1 METRKVQRTGKSTFI
16 VSLPKGWAVRNGIKP
31 GSIVY
36 ITQGES
42 GDLILSPERTSQN
55 LKVKLDIGDKS
66 GEALIRD
73 IIGCYLSGYRTIEV
87 VSTHMTPEQK
97 RCIHQIVSKL
107 IGPEI
112 LEETGNKVLIQDLLN
127 SEELQSDRALR
138 RLRTVVR
145 SMIQDAIDSLIGMK
159 KSLAQDVIQRDD
171 DVDRLNLLVSRQFTE
186 MLRTGA
192 LSQSSLD
199 VITAFNYALA
209 ASNLERIADHAHTIA
224 GLAIEHS
231 MPVPEEMAVELS
243 RISAIIG
250 GLIDEAISALLNRN
264 TETANSIIERTKEI
278 RREAMRNLEPIISS
292 SSAEVNQ
299 EEIMMRMVVS
309 SSIARFLDHIKNI
322 GEFTINMTHAQLHN
336 S

>member
-16 VSLPKGWAVRNGIKP
+16 VSLPKGWVVRSGIKP

-42 GDLILSPERTSQN
+42 GELVLSPERTSQS
-55 LKVKLDIGDKS
+55 LKVKLDIGEKS

-87 VSTHMTPEQK
+87 VSPYMTPEQK
-97 RCIHQIVSKL
+97 RDIHQIVSKL

-127 SEELQSDRALR
+127 SDELQSDRALR
-138 RLRTVVR
+138 RLRTVVK

-159 KSLAQDVIQRDD
+159 KRLAQDVIQRDD
-171 DVDRLNLLVSRQFTE
+171 DVDRLNLLVSRQFIE

-209 ASNLERIADHAHTIA
+209 ASNLERIADHAHSIA
-224 GLAIEHS
+224 NLVIEHS
-231 MPVPEEMAVELS
+231 MSVPDDMALELT
-243 RISAIIG
+243 RISSIIC
-250 GLIDEAISALLNRN
+250 GLIDEAISALLHRN
-264 TETANSIIERTKEI
+264 TEIANSIIEQTKEI
-278 RREAMRNLEPIISS
+278 RREAMRSFEPVISS
-292 SSAEVNQ
+292 SSTGVNQ
-299 EEIMMRMVVS
+299 EEILMRMVIS

-322 GEFTINMTHAQLHN
+322 GEFTINMTHAQLRK

>member
-16 VSLPKGWAVRNGIKP
+16 VSLPKVWAVRNNIKP

-36 ITQGES
+36 ITQGER
-42 GDLILSPERTSQN
+42 GDLILSPERTTQN
-55 LKVKLDIGDKS
+55 LKVKLDIGEKS

-87 VSTHMTPEQK
+87 VSPYMTPEQK
-97 RCIHQIVSKL
+97 RDIHHIVSKL

-145 SMIQDAIDSLIGMK
+145 SMVQDAIDSLIGMK
-159 KSLAQDVIQRDD
+159 KNLAEDVVQRDD

-192 LSQSSLD
+192 LSHSSID
-199 VITAFNYALA
+199 VITAFNYTLA
-209 ASNLERIADHAHTIA
+209 ASNLERIADHANTIA
-224 GLAIEHS
+224 SLVIEHS
-231 MPVPEEMAVELS
+231 TTVPDEMALELS
-243 RISAIIG
+243 RVSSLISS
-250 GLIDEAISALLNRN
+250 LIDEAISALLNRN
-264 TETANSIIERTKEI
+264 TETANSIIERTQEI
-278 RREAMRNLEPIISS
+278 REEAMRNLEPIISS
-292 SSAEVNQ
+292 SSTEVDQ
-299 EEIMMRMVVS
+299 GEIMMRMVVS

-322 GEFTINMTHAQLHN
+322 GEFTINMTHAQLHK